1 MSASLPLPCSG
12 RLAALVRVARMACL
26 ATAIGLVGS
35 GYVAPAQAA
44 PPPLD
49 AATMWKLQRIGNPA
63 LTPDGKFAIV
73 SVTRYDMELNKGQT
87 DLWRI
92 PTSGGAGEQL
102 TADPASESEPQVS
115 PDGRWVLFSAK
126 RDDDKATQLYVL
138 PLGGGEARRLTN
150 VPTGATS
157 AKWFA
162 DSQRIAFLSAVW
174 ADLPD
179 FAAQGKR
186 LKEREDSKMSGR
198 VYERAP
204 VTYWDRFLNDRETHV
219 WVTALDARAPSSPT
233 LAAGRPLPPQDP
245 GAGSYDVSPDGKELA
260 FVSDTDTTGIQGNAD
275 VFVVAIA
282 AANTSSAAV
291 STSTSATNL
300 TPDNPADDANPL
312 YSPDGKWLA
321 YTRKAIPNFYAD
333 TQKLVLRSRQD
344 GTTRTLAPNFDRSAA
359 GLVWAPDA
367 KALYGSIDDAAT
379 HRVYRFDVASGT
391 ATALTRAGD
400 TGSLV
405 MAGKPAV
412 LVGARQSFSEPAAL
426 VRIDLKTGDTV
437 KLSGFN
443 DELLGSVAMGK
454 VESVTYAGANGAPVQ
469 MWVVYPP
476 GFDPAK
482 KYPLFLLLHGGPHNG
497 ISDVWTYRWNAQVF
511 AGWGY
516 VVAWHNFH
524 GSSGFGQQFADSI
537 NPDRTTLPYTDTIK
551 AAEWFMAKPWIDKER
566 MVAGGGSY
574 GGYLASVLLG
584 REHPFKALI
593 AHAAVYNSYTQIGS
607 DYGAEKDR
615 FFQYWEQPERFH
627 AYSPHM
633 AAANFKTPTLV
644 IHGQLDQR
652 VPVNHGMELFNTLQT
667 KGIPSKFV
675 YFPDENHWVLK
686 PQNSLFWYEQV
697 KDWVTHYAA
706 PGAR

>member
-1 MSASLPLPCSG
+1 MG
-12 RLAALVRVARMACL
+12 GV
-26 ATAIGLVGS
+26 
-35 GYVAPAQAA
+35 PA
-44 PPPLD
+44 
-49 AATMWKLQRIGNPA
+49 
-63 LTPDGKFAIV
+63 
-73 SVTRYDMELNKGQT
+73 
-87 DLWRI
+87 
-92 PTSGGAGEQL
+92 
-102 TADPASESEPQVS
+102 
-115 PDGRWVLFSAK
+115 
-126 RDDDKATQLYVL
+126 
-138 PLGGGEARRLTN
+138 
-150 VPTGATS
+150 
-157 AKWFA
+157 
-162 DSQRIAFLSAVW
+162 
-174 ADLPD
+174 
-179 FAAQGKR
+179 
-186 LKEREDSKMSGR
+186 
-198 VYERAP
+198 
-204 VTYWDRFLNDRETHV
+204 
-219 WVTALDARAPSSPT
+219 
-233 LAAGRPLPPQDP
+233 
-245 GAGSYDVSPDGKELA
+245 
-260 FVSDTDTTGIQGNAD
+260 
-275 VFVVAIA
+275 
-282 AANTSSAAV
+282 
-291 STSTSATNL
+291 
-300 TPDNPADDANPL
+300 
-312 YSPDGKWLA
+312 
-321 YTRKAIPNFYAD
+321 
-333 TQKLVLRSRQD
+333 
-344 GTTRTLAPNFDRSAA
+344 
-359 GLVWAPDA
+359 
-367 KALYGSIDDAAT
+367 
-379 HRVYRFDVASGT
+379 
-391 ATALTRAGD
+391 
-400 TGSLV
+400 
-405 MAGKPAV
+405 
-412 LVGARQSFSEPAAL
+412 
-426 VRIDLKTGDTV
+426 
-437 KLSGFN
+437 
-443 DELLGSVAMGK
+443 
-454 VESVTYAGANGAPVQ
+454 
-469 MWVVYPP
+469 

-497 ISDVWTYRWNAQVF
+497 ITDAWTYRWNAQVF

-551 AAEWFMAKPWIDKER
+551 ATEWFMAKPWIDTER

>member
-1 MSASLPLPCSG
+1 MPTSPSLPRTRRTPRGVLC
-12 RLAALVRVARMACL
+12 LCL
-26 ATAIGLVGS
+26 ANLVGLAVS
-35 GYVAPAQAA
+35 ALFTAAQAA
-44 PPPLD
+44 PPALD
-49 AATMWKLQRIGNPA
+49 AATLWQLQRVGSPA
-63 LTPDGKFAIV
+63 LTPDGKFTIV
-73 SVTRYDMELNKGQT
+73 TLTRYDVELNKGQT

-92 PTSGGAGEQL
+92 PTAGGAAEQL
-102 TADPASESEPQVS
+102 TSDPASESEPEVS

-126 RDDDKATQLYVL
+126 RDEDKAAQLYVL
-138 PLGGGEARRLTN
+138 PLAGGEARRLTN
-150 VPTGATS
+150 VPTGAGS
-157 AKWFA
+157 AKWFT
-162 DSQRIAFLSAVW
+162 DSRRIAFLSAVW
-174 ADLPD
+174 PDLPD

-204 VTYWDRFLNDRETHV
+204 VTYWDHFLNDRETHV
-219 WVTALDARAPSSPT
+219 WVTTLEGRTPTSPT
-233 LAAGRPLPPQDP
+233 LAARRALPPQDP
-245 GAGSYDVSPDGKELA
+245 GAGSYDISPDGKELA
-260 FVSDTDTTGIQGNAD
+260 FVADTDATGIQSNAD
-275 VFVVAIA
+275 VFVVPMADD
-282 AANTSSAAV
+282 SSNAGAPATPAV
-291 STSTSATNL
+291 ATNL
-300 TPDNPADDANPL
+300 TPGNPADDANPL
-312 YSPDGKWLA
+312 YSPDGQWLA
-321 YTRKAIPNFYAD
+321 YTRKAIPTFYAD
-333 TQKLVLRSRQD
+333 TQKLVLRSRKD
-344 GTTRTLAPNFDRSAA
+344 GTTRTLAANFDRSAD
-359 GLVWAPDA
+359 GLVWTPDA

-379 HRVYRFDVASGT
+379 RRVYRFDVATG
-391 ATALTRAGD
+391 AAMPLTRAGD
-400 TGSLV
+400 FAGLAL
-405 MAGKPAV
+405 AGKPAV
-412 LVGARQSFSEPAAL
+412 LVATRQSFSEPPAL
-426 VRIDLKTGDTV
+426 VRVDLKTGDTAR
-437 KLSGFN
+437 LSAFN
-443 DELLGSVAMGK
+443 DALLGGVSMGK
-454 VESVTYAGANGAPVQ
+454 VESVTYAGANGDPIQ

-497 ISDVWTYRWNAQVF
+497 ITDVWTYRWNAQVF

-524 GSSGFGQQFADSI
+524 GSSGFGQQFTDSI
-537 NPDRTTLPYTDTIK
+537 NPDQATLPYGDTIK
-551 AAEWFMAKPWIDKER
+551 ATEWFMAKPWIDAER

-574 GGYLASVLLG
+574 GGYLATTLLG

-593 AHAAVYNSYTQIGS
+593 AHAAVYNEYTQIGS
-607 DYGAEKDR
+607 DYGAEKAR
-615 FFQYWEQPERFH
+615 FYQYWEKPAEFQ
-627 AYSPHM
+627 ANSPHM

>member
-1 MSASLPLPCSG
+1 MSAQPQSPVARQPHSAAVRQGASRPARWSLVAGVAALLGCT
-12 RLAALVRVARMACL
+12 LAA
-26 ATAIGLVGS
+26 
-35 GYVAPAQAA
+35 PALAA

-49 AATMWKLQRIGNPA
+49 AATMWKMQRVGSPT

-73 SVTRYDMELNKGQT
+73 ALTRYDMELNKGQT
-87 DLWRI
+87 DLWRL
-92 PTSGGAGEQL
+92 PTAGGPAEQL
-102 TADPASESEPQVS
+102 TADPASEGEPQVS

-126 RDDDKATQLYVL
+126 RDEDKSTQLYVL

-150 VPTGATS
+150 VPTGAS
-157 AKWFA
+157 GAKWFA

-174 ADLPD
+174 PDLPD

-204 VTYWDRFLNDRETHV
+204 VTYWDHFLNDRETHV
-219 WVTALDARAPSSPT
+219 WVTALDARTPTSPT
-233 LAAGRPLPPQDP
+233 LAAQRALPAQDP
-245 GAGSYDVSPDGKELA
+245 GAGSYDISPDGKELA
-260 FVSDTDTTGIQGNAD
+260 FVVDTDTTGIQGNAD
-275 VFVVAIA
+275 IFVVAIGGDA
-282 AANTSSAAV
+282 AQAT
-291 STSTSATNL
+291 ATNL
-300 TPDNPADDANPL
+300 TPNNPADDASPL
-312 YSPDGKWLA
+312 YSPDGQWLA
-321 YTRKAIPNFYAD
+321 YTRTAIPAFYAD
-333 TQKLVLRSRQD
+333 TQKLVLRSRKD
-344 GTTRTLAPNFDRSAA
+344 GTTRTLAASFDRSAD
-359 GLVWAPDA
+359 GLVWAPDS

-379 HRVYRFDVASGT
+379 RRVYRFEVANGS
-391 ATALTRAGD
+391 ATPLTRAGD
-400 TGSLV
+400 FASLA
-405 MAGKPAV
+405 MAGKPHV
-412 LVGARQSFSEPAAL
+412 LVATRQSFSEPPAL
-426 VRIDLKTGDTV
+426 VRVDLKTGDPV
-437 KLSGFN
+437 RLSTGN
-443 DELLGSVAMGK
+443 EELLGSVSLGK
-454 VESVTYAGANGAPVQ
+454 VESVTYAGANGAPIQ

-497 ISDVWTYRWNAQVF
+497 ITDAWTYRWNAQVF

-524 GSSGFGQQFADSI
+524 GSSGFGQQFTDSI
-537 NPDRTTLPYTDTIK
+537 NPDQATLPYADTIK
-551 AAEWFMAKPWIDKER
+551 ATEWFMGKPWIDTAR

-574 GGYLASVLLG
+574 GGYLATTLLG

-593 AHAAVYNSYTQIGS
+593 AHAAVYNEYTQIGS
-607 DYGAEKDR
+607 DYGAEKAR
-615 FFQYWEQPERFH
+615 FYHYWEKPAEFQ
-627 AYSPHM
+627 ANSPHM